1 MTKNEIIKQC
11 YPFYNT
17 DIAQKDI
24 EINSE
29 SAKKLM
35 DLYLIDQLKGLVE
48 DLGQIHPEYI
58 IERINDEITYLT
70 NQDI

>member
-11 YPFYNT
+11 YPFYNP

-58 IERINDEITYLT
+58 
-70 NQDI
+70 